1 MRKEVK
7 RSLLLW
13 PAAASA
19 AVTAV
24 SWMGLNLPAINS
36 TVSAMTQIQRPITLA
51 ATKVSGCRTAI
62 KCWTTDLQKPKLQTP
77 EDAFWTMPLPPA
89 RRASDML
96 ASNFAS
102 FGSDASD
109 LGASLGISNTQAFP
123 MASLPSLV
131 IGQSDVSD
139 RDEHGA
145 RGVPLPERVAS
156 VFGQDVFGKGDRLPL
171 MAPVRTSQH
180 ELAGLAKELKAAAS
194 SLQSDINFNRAG
206 LAEGTCIV
214 SDSPLNRR
222 TLQSLRNRT
231 RVLTVPPIVEDE
243 VVVDDDA
250 IVMIMASPNNS
261 LDPNEF
267 VLKPSVRKSS
277 LPESN
282 RILAKPARIEKPV
295 LETLSTSDD
304 DPTQS
309 YATDL
314 PQIKTYAHSS
324 AKKPAAV
331 AKHSTQTWPAGWP
344 VTSQLDSQLAALI
357 DSTNDPSIA
366 VWSRQVSEQMLELR
380 TLPRL
385 GDERA
390 GAVLEQLTSLTRT
403 GEVAAE
409 QLQDREDQ
417 VAWLRAVHAL
427 DRRVQVWN
435 PIWQITRENQPTWM
449 VSDQTNSSE
458 TASID
463 DVIAAIASVRG
474 ELPKTGDEAGWSSY
488 LLLDEIESA
497 AISNSREIAK
507 REERSLVA
515 QRLLSRLSWH
525 ALQEV
530 HLGWLD
536 RESVRQLSSTI
547 RPWARGAVDYADLL
561 AQIERQESDA
571 IDMAAIE
578 IADAVQTL
586 RFADNPASV
595 KISNSLG
602 AYYRNANVR
611 MAISQDMLNRMLP
624 SIDPKSVPLNTT
636 MLGTRIRGTSYIDSD
651 LAISLSPSRDRWS
664 LQLQT
669 NGNVSTNSTGINGP
683 VAIRTRG
690 TSRFAAAT
698 PIEVTRDGIQT
709 GNVSVDVQGGTRLSG
724 VRSEYDSWPLVGS
737 LVRAIAETR
746 YDQSSPISNR
756 IASNK
761 IKIEVGSEVQTR
773 LNEQVGSATEKL
785 STLVLG
791 PLGKLHLDPQVI
803 DMQTTNNRLLAR
815 YRLAGDWQLAAFT
828 PRPRAPQSN
837 LLSLQV
843 HQSAI
848 NNTLEQL
855 VPRDEPMEISQVVNR
870 AANLFGQ
877 TIAMPA
883 DMPEGVTIQ
892 FARTRPITVEVEEGK
907 LWVTMRIV
915 RLNQGSRVD
924 LTQFIVRA
932 SYVPQING
940 LEASLVRDGHL
951 RISGPGMSMRE
962 RLPVRAIFNK
972 VLAQSRPLPLTLPAL
987 TQHPS
992 TKGLA
997 VSQLELR
1004 GGWIAIALSEE
1015 DAPRIALQNQQTR

>member
-1 MRKEVK
+1 M
-7 RSLLLW
+7 SF
-13 PAAASA
+13 P
-19 AVTAV
+19 T
-24 SWMGLNLPAINS
+24 INS
-36 TVSAMTQIQRPITLA
+36 TTSAVNQIQRPITLA

-62 KCWTTDLQKPKLQTP
+62 KCWTTDLKKPKFQTP

-89 RRASDML
+89 RSASDML
-96 ASNFAS
+96 ASNLAS

-109 LGASLGISNTQAFP
+109 LSVSLESSLGIPDTPSVP

-131 IGQSDVSD
+131 IGQAEVSD

-145 RGVPLPERVAS
+145 RGVPLPERVAT

-180 ELAGLAKELKAAAS
+180 ELAGLAMELQAAAS
-194 SLQSDINFNRAG
+194 KLQGDTSFQHPG

-214 SDSPLNRR
+214 SDSPLNTR

-231 RVLTVPPIVEDE
+231 RVLTVPPSAADE
-243 VVVDDDA
+243 VVVNDDA
-250 IVMIMASPNNS
+250 IVMIMAAPSTSTAP
-261 LDPNEF
+261 DEF
-267 VLKPSVRKSS
+267 VLTPSEHKSS
-277 LPESN
+277 LPKSN

-295 LETLSTSDD
+295 LETLSISED

-314 PQIKTYAHSS
+314 PQIKVHAHRS
-324 AKKPAAV
+324 AKSPAT
-331 AKHSTQTWPAGWP
+331 AKQSTQTWPAGWP
-344 VTSQLDSQLAALI
+344 ITSQLDSQLTALNE
-357 DSTNDPSIA
+357 SASDPSIA
-366 VWSRQVSEQMLELR
+366 QWSRRVSDQLSALR

-390 GAVLEQLTSLTRT
+390 GAMLEQLTSLTRS

-409 QLQDREDQ
+409 QLQDRDDQ

-435 PIWQITRENQPTWM
+435 PVWQITRDDQPAWM
-449 VSDQTNSSE
+449 VTDQTNPAAPASS
-458 TASID
+458 D
-463 DVIAAIASVRG
+463 DVIAAIATIRA
-474 ELPKTGDEAGWSSY
+474 ELPETGDEAGWSSY

-497 AISNSREIAK
+497 AVSSSREIAK

-515 QRLLSRLSWH
+515 QRLLSRLGWH

-530 HLGWLD
+530 HLGWLNRD
-536 RESVRQLSSTI
+536 SVRQLSSTI

-561 AQIERQESDA
+561 AQIERQENDA

-586 RFADNPASV
+586 RFADNPAAV
-595 KISNSLG
+595 KISDSLG
-602 AYYRNANVR
+602 TYYRNANVR

-636 MLGTRIRGTSYIDSD
+636 MLGTRIRGTSHIDSD
-651 LAISLSPSRDRWS
+651 LAISLRPSSDRWA
-664 LQLQT
+664 LQLQS
-669 NGNVSTNSTGINGP
+669 NGNVSTRSTGFNGP

-698 PIEVTRDGIQT
+698 PIEVTRSGIQT

-724 VRSEYDSWPLVGS
+724 VRSDYDSWPLVGS

-761 IKIEVGSEVQTR
+761 IKSEVSSEVQTR

-791 PLGKLHLDPQVI
+791 PLGKLHLDPQII
-803 DMQTTNNRLLAR
+803 DMQTTNDRLLAR
-815 YRLAGDWQLAAFT
+815 YRLAGDWQLGAFT

-837 LLSLQV
+837 LLSLQI

-877 TIAMPA
+877 SVAMPD

-972 VLAQSRPLPLTLPAL
+972 VLAQSRALPLTLPAL

-992 TKGLA
+992 TEGLA

-1015 DAPRIALQNQQTR
+1015 DAPRIALQTQQTR